1 MKYKIEGGNLP
12 VVICELE
19 AGETLITEGGAMS
32 WMSPNIRMETTS
44 NGGVGKGSGQNVF
57 GRKAFSEQIYSRRR
71 RRNDC
76 ICIKLSGFNQSL

>member
-44 NGGVGKGSGQNVF
+44 NGKIVKQG
-57 GRKAFSEQIYSRRR
+57 EQIVIGG
-71 RRNDC
+71 NDMYV
-76 ICIKLSGFNQSL
+76 SLCRKHYNDGRLGPDESKPE

>member
-32 WMSPNIRMETTS
+32 WMSPNMRMETTS
-44 NGGVGKGSGQNVF
+44 NGGVVF

-76 ICIKLSGFNQSL
+76 IFLKLSGFNQSL